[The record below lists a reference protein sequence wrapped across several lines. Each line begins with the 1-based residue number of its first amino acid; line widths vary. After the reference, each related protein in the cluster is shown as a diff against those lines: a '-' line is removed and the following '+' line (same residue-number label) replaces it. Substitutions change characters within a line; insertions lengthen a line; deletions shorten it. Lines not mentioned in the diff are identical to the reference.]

1 MIIIAAIYHQ
11 HRYLT
16 SVAHAQFGQSNVK
29 PVSMNLKIDS
39 CRSSANV
46 KKRNKKTNFQ
56 QMEIMVQTLEKE

>member
-29 PVSMNLKIDS
+29 PVSNEFK
-39 CRSSANV
+39 N
-46 KKRNKKTNFQ
+46 
-56 QMEIMVQTLEKE
+56 